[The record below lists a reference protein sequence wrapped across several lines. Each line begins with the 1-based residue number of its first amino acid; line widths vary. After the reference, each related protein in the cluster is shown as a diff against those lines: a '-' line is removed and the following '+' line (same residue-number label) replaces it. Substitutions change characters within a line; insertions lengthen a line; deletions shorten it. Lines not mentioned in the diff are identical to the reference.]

1 MNIEFIQRVITIMNQ
16 TYHSPHAYRDL
27 FRALRTLR
35 SSGVLSYR
43 EWEAILDQNEY
54 LWAMEE

>member
-1 MNIEFIQRVITIMNQ
+1 MNIEFIQRIIAIMTQ
-16 TYHSPHAYRDL
+16 TYPSPHAYREL

-35 SSGVLSYR
+35 RSGVLSYR

-54 LWAMEE
+54 LWTTEE